1 MVDQARN
8 ESIDAPHR
16 HTLSE
21 IDWEDIR
28 EPGCYVDEANGDLYR
43 VPKEALREGSSPL
56 VTRESYGASRM
67 VQISRDPFTPSLK
80 ARLLCAKHNIQP
92 NF

>member
-1 MVDQARN
+1 MEQARN
-8 ESIDAPHR
+8 ESVDAPHR

-28 EPGCYVDEANGDLYR
+28 EAGCYVDEGTGDLYR
-43 VPKEALREGSSPL
+43 VPREALKEGSSPI
-56 VTRESYGASRM
+56 VVRESSGASRM
-67 VQISRDPFTPSLK
+67 LQLTRDPFTPSLK